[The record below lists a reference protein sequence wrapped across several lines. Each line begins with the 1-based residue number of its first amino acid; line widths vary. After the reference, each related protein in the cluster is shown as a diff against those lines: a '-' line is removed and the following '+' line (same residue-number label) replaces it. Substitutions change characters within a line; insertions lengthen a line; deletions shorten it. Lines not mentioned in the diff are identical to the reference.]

1 VQRPEL
7 EHLIRAAAAVTNEYE
22 IVVIGSQSILGA
34 NANPPAALLQS
45 MEADCYPLKNPA
57 LADLIDG
64 AIGELS
70 PFHERFGYYAQGVGP
85 DTAVLPARWQQRLIK
100 LQNENTDLK
109 IGWCLEPHDLAASK
123 LVAGREKDGPFV
135 QTMLLHGLISASV
148 LLKRVAALPVSD
160 EVKTRLR
167 NWVRQQD
174 ASGQSG
180 QPRP

>member
-1 VQRPEL
+1 VQRHEL

-34 NANPPAALLQS
+34 EADPPAALLQS

-85 DTAVLPARWQQRLIK
+85 ETAVLPAGWEKRLVK

-109 IGWCLEPHDLAASK
+109 IGWCLDPHDLAASK
-123 LVAGREKDGPFV
+123 LVAGRAKDGPYV
-135 QTMLLHGLISASV
+135 HAMLKHGLIELPV
-148 LLKRVAALPVSD
+148 LLERLQALPVD
-160 EVKTRLR
+160 AQTKTRLAHTAR
-167 NWVRQQD
+167 GLAD
-174 ASGQSG
+174 GASSD
-180 QPRP
+180 PAA